1 MPKFLSGRQ
10 KNLKL
15 GVKGY
20 TENENV
26 LDILGRVGVGTS
38 YATEYNV
45 GIGGSVR
52 VDGSVS
58 IGGTLITDYIG
69 VGSVS
74 IANLFV
80 DSISIGNTLGDDG
93 SYIRSTGTGVTW
105 ASFPTLR
112 TGFSTVGVSS
122 QTQIITSYNTNFL
135 DIFVNGVLLNAS
147 EYQASDGFTIIFN
160 DELNGGEII
169 DIFSYNTTSNYT
181 GGGGGG
187 GNITIGGDSLWTE
200 AVVGIYTNT
209 NVGINS
215 DYPESALSVTGD
227 VKVLGVITATNF
239 TGDGSGLTNIT
250 ATGTGVQIR
259 DSGAV
264 VGTAATIDFGD
275 NISVSPISAGVVT
288 VTSSGGAGGI
298 SGAAGTTGNIQ
309 FNNGGPLGADN
320 SFNYDT
326 AQFRLAVNNLQT
338 NVITTTDPTLEI
350 NADTEISGILTATQ
364 FVGDGSGLTNITATG
379 SGVQVKDSGV
389 TVGTAATIDFGSNL
403 SVDLGSGIATVTAQS
418 SAYANNAGVATIATY
433 TSEWTLGS
441 NSIQDYTFS
450 GPGLTGAE
458 ADPTLYLVRGQ
469 KYKFTNNMGAHPFRI
484 QSTPNGSA
492 GTEYNDGITNNNI
505 SNGTLIWDVQFDAP
519 NKLYYQCTSH
529 GNMGGVIHILDE
541 SGSGG
546 ITYWSSGSNGIHTTS
561 NVGIST
567 NAASSS
573 YVLDVHGLSRVVGNF
588 VVDDEL
594 SVNDNLFVTNVATA
608 STLTLTKD
616 ATVGENLTVTKDLTV
631 SRNGNFSGVVTASQ
645 FTTQTG
651 GTPTITSPNNL
662 NLNANIVAISTDVTI
677 GRDVLISNNLN
688 VSGVSTFTNLTA
700 SSAKLSEL
708 TTPHS
713 TTTKNYSVTVAA
725 KSDHRY
731 SGGSGNAY
739 YVDGVESP
747 ILHLTP
753 GRTYRFTLSSG
764 DMSSHPFRFYLEADK
779 TTPYT
784 TNVTTTATY
793 TEIIITDTTPA
804 VLHYQCSAHGYM
816 GNSVITHSNVVNTP
830 YSITGLNGVN
840 ITGVVTA
847 TSFSGDGSG
856 LTGVASTDNII
867 TDTTATFNN
876 TTTITGLEL
885 AGITTGL
892 NVSGVSTF
900 ANDLSISG
908 NLTVNDISAANI
920 TIAGTVTYDDV
931 TNVDSLGI
939 GTFRQGIDIKTGGA
953 NITGVVTAT
962 GANISGVVTATTFS
976 GSGASLTTLNASELD
991 SGTIPDARFPSTL
1004 PAVDGSSL
1012 TGITTTQIVGYTGGG
1027 GGSIVGD
1034 TSPQLGGNLDVNG
1047 KDIVSTS
1054 NGDIDF
1060 APNGTGAVVFK
1071 GVTSNGGNGAGRF
1084 KLNCENNSHGI
1095 TIQGPPHSAAAN
1107 YTLTLPND
1115 NGSSGEYLKSD
1126 GSGNLS
1132 WDTPSGGGGGLGNP
1146 NTIRTTTRFTAT
1158 SGQTSF
1164 SVTYNV
1170 GYVDVFQ
1177 NGVKLDGTE
1186 FTATDGSNVVLTTG
1200 AIVNDIIEFVAY
1212 TGVGL
1217 VNSTLTTRSTNRVTA
1232 TSGQTTFPVS
1242 YAIGYVDVFLNG
1254 NKLDGTEFTATD
1266 GSNVVLTTG
1275 AVVDDI
1281 LEFVAYTSIGIASI
1295 SSSSQG
1301 LDVTGQLE
1309 TDDLNVSGILTA
1321 ISANFTGNV
1330 SIAGTLTY
1338 EDVTNVDSIGLVTAR
1353 SGIDVTAGHID
1364 LVDDSK
1370 IKVGN
1375 SEDLQIY
1382 HDGSN
1387 SRIDNATGSLI
1398 LKNTADDQDII
1409 LSTDDGSGNTI
1420 TYVNCDGSEGSV
1432 ILNHYGSTKFE
1443 TTSTGAVVTG
1453 ILTATTLQQTQ
1464 TYPTIRPTLDLNF
1477 ATTKTLDRRITFTR
1491 DGVGTYYNEL
1501 GVLKY
1506 ASNNV
1511 PRFDHDPITGESL
1524 GLLIE
1529 ESSTNYIPTTDAAS
1543 WTTETGVRTT
1553 VANDTTAPDGSN
1565 TGVRFGGVAGQTNAY
1580 FYNFSNSSVSGGKS
1594 TASWYVKKGTNRYIY
1609 VQVIAG
1615 NTSNRYVALFDMD
1628 NDAAFVHDHIQG
1640 TVSGTS
1646 YARQDVGNGWFRLSV
1661 TMDKSG
1667 SGNVYSLIGL
1677 SDDGNDTWATS
1688 AIKTITGN
1696 PNNYIY
1702 VWGPQVEDKNFATSF
1717 IPTNGTA
1724 VTRGSDRAKIDGTN
1738 FTDFYNTEQGT
1749 LVAHYDSIIDDNY
1762 IATLE
1767 QIANPGDNRIALVN
1781 YSAYQGFVRNGG
1793 SGQASIDNGTPTVG
1807 GVNKVAFAF
1816 RANDF
1821 AVSLNS
1827 ATPTTDTV
1835 GTMPTVDRLMLGS
1848 RSNGAFDI
1856 LKSTIRHLSYY
1867 PKRLSNTQ
1875 LQGLTQQ

>member
-10 KNLKL
+10 KSLKL

-26 LDILGRVGVGTS
+26 LEVLGRVGVGTS
-38 YATEYNV
+38 FATEYNI

-52 VDGSVS
+52 IDGSVS

-69 VGSVS
+69 VGSIS
-74 IANLFV
+74 ISKLIV

-160 DELNGGEII
+160 DELDGGEMI

-200 AVVGIYTNT
+200 SVVGIYTNT

-215 DYPESALSVTGD
+215 DYPESALSITGD

-264 VGTAATIDFGD
+264 VGTAATIDFGE
-275 NISVSPISAGVVT
+275 NINVSPISAGVVT
-288 VTSSGGAGGI
+288 VTSFGGGI
-298 SGAAGTTGNIQ
+298 AGAAGTTGNIQ
-309 FNNGGPLGADN
+309 FNNVGPLGADN
-320 SFNYDT
+320 SFTYDT

-338 NVITTTDPTLEI
+338 NVITTTDPTLKI
-350 NADTEISGILTATQ
+350 NADTKITGILTATQ
-364 FVGDGSGLTNITATG
+364 FVGDGSGLTNITSTG
-379 SGVQVKDSGV
+379 SGVQIKDSGV
-389 TVGTAATIDFGSNL
+389 TVGTAATINFGDNL
-403 SVDLGSGIATVTAQS
+403 SVDLGSGIATVTAQAS
-418 SAYANNAGVATIATY
+418 NYANNAGVATIATY

-450 GPGLTGAE
+450 GPGLTGTE
-458 ADPTLYLVRGQ
+458 ADPTIYLVRGQ

-492 GTEYNDGITNNNI
+492 GTQYNDGITNNNI

-546 ITYWSSGSNGIHTTS
+546 ITYWSSGSNGIHTTA

-588 VVDDEL
+588 VVDNEL

-688 VSGVSTFTNLTA
+688 VSGVSTFTDITA

-713 TTTKNYSVTVAA
+713 TVTKNYSVTVVA

-779 TTPYT
+779 TTSYT

-830 YSITGLNGVN
+830 YLITGLNGVN

-856 LTGVASTDNII
+856 LIGVASTDNII
-867 TDTTATFNN
+867 TNTTARFNN

-900 ANDLSISG
+900 ANDISISG
-908 NLTVNDISAANI
+908 NLTVADISAANI

-953 NITGVVTAT
+953 SI
-962 GANISGVVTATTFS
+962 IGVVTATTFS
-976 GSGASLTTLNASELD
+976 GSGSSLTTLNASELD

-1004 PAVDGSSL
+1004 PAIDGSAI
-1012 TGITTTQIVGYTGGG
+1012 TGITTTQISGYTGGG
-1027 GGSIVGD
+1027 SNSIVVD

-1047 KDIVSTS
+1047 KDIVSNS

-1060 APNGTGAVVFK
+1060 APNGSGAVVFK

-1095 TIQGPPHSAAAN
+1095 TIQGPPHSAAAD

-1115 NGSSGEYLKSD
+1115 DGSTNTYLKSD

-1132 WDTPSGGGGGLGNP
+1132 WDSPTGGSLGNP

-1164 SVTYNV
+1164 SVSYEV

-1200 AIVNDIIEFVAY
+1200 AIVNDIVEFVAY

-1217 VNSTLTTRSTNRVTA
+1217 INTTLTTRSTNRFTA
-1232 TSGQTTFPVS
+1232 TSGQTSFAVS

-1254 NKLDGTEFTATD
+1254 NKLDETEFTATD

-1309 TDDLNVSGILTA
+1309 TDDLNVSGIATFGSLTA
-1321 ISANFTGNV
+1321 TSANFTGNV

-1338 EDVTNVDSIGLVTAR
+1338 EDVTNVDSIGIVTAR
-1353 SGIDVTAGHID
+1353 SGINVLSGGASISGVVTAT
-1364 LVDDSK
+1364 SF
-1370 IKVGN
+1370 
-1375 SEDLQIY
+1375 
-1382 HDGSN
+1382 
-1387 SRIDNATGSLI
+1387 
-1398 LKNTADDQDII
+1398 
-1409 LSTDDGSGNTI
+1409 SG
-1420 TYVNCDGSEGSV
+1420 DGSELSGINATAIKDSV
-1432 ILNHYGSTKFE
+1432 GGTVRVQAN
-1443 TTSTGAVVTG
+1443 TSGAVVTG
-1453 ILTATTLQQTQ
+1453 ILTVTTGAVVTGIITATTLEVTQ
-1464 TYPTIRPTLDLNF
+1464 EYPTIRPTLDLNF
-1477 ATTKTLDRRITFTR
+1477 AATKTLDRRITFTR
-1491 DGVGTYYNEL
+1491 DGVGTYYDEL

-1511 PRFDHDPITGESL
+1511 PRFDHDPITSESL

-1529 ESSTNYIPTTDAAS
+1529 ESRTNQFPYSSDFTQSS
-1543 WTTETGVRTT
+1543 WVNDNTSVT
-1553 VANDTTAPDGSN
+1553 ANQIVTHDGTTTADKIS
-1565 TGVRFGGVAGQTNAY
+1565 ADA
-1580 FYNFSNSSVSGGKS
+1580 
-1594 TASWYVKKGTNRYIY
+1594 TATESRYIRSD
-1609 VQVIAG
+1609 
-1615 NTSNRYVALFDMD
+1615 TSITSGVTYTQSVFAKSGE
-1628 NDAAFVHDHIQG
+1628 V
-1640 TVSGTS
+1640 TVLQIVPSTGFESKYQNFHLSTG
-1646 YARQDVGNGWFRLSV
+1646 QLGFGDVDGATITAYPNGWYRCTVTQTSTLTSGAGSMLFAFANSPMSGRLPNP
-1661 TMDKSG
+1661 TFNSG
-1667 SGNVYSLIGL
+1667 DGL
-1677 SDDGNDTWATS
+1677 
-1688 AIKTITGN
+1688 
-1696 PNNYIY
+1696 YL
-1702 VWGPQVEDKNFATSF
+1702 WGAQLEEGAFATSY
-1717 IPTNGTA
+1717 IPTNGTS
-1724 VTRGSDRAKIDGTN
+1724 VTRGADNAKITGTN
-1738 FTDFYNTEQGT
+1738 FTDFYNATEGTFFIDSGIAQGSSYLGYLGT
-1749 LVAHYDSIIDDNY
+1749 GTSSAADGGPSNNFNSIMSDDDNSDV
-1762 IATLE
+1762 ILN
-1767 QIANPGDNRIALVN
+1767 IWDNSVQHAGLSFT
-1781 YSAYQGFVRNGG
+1781 YPA
-1793 SGQASIDNGTPTVG
+1793 SGNI
-1807 GVNKVAFAF
+1807 KVAGVYKT
-1816 RANDF
+1816 NDF
-1821 AVSLNS
+1821 AISMNGSAVLVDAIGTIDTNQDQFWIGRRPYSANGYLNNS
-1827 ATPTTDTV
+1827 
-1835 GTMPTVDRLMLGS
+1835 
-1848 RSNGAFDI
+1848 I
-1856 LKSTIRHLSYY
+1856 KKISYY
-1867 PKRLSNTQ
+1867 SKRLPNAQ